1 MDIMGEKLFERKRNM
16 FTKEQFTS
24 LAKKHMDMIF
34 RLAYSYLRSREEADD
49 VVQNAL
55 LALWRTDK
63 RFESGEHV
71 KAWLIRVTVNE
82 CRKVL
87 RSPWRKREDLAA
99 WENSLEFRDDRD
111 RALYEAIMDLDA
123 KYRAVIVLYYY
134 EGYSIAETG
143 KLLGVPAPTV
153 GTRLARAR
161 ERLKDMLTE
170 AESDE

>member
-24 LAKKHMDMIF
+24 LAKKHMDMVF
-34 RLAYSYLRSREEADD
+34 RLAFSYLRSREEADD
-49 VVQNAL
+49 VVQNVL

-63 RFESGEHV
+63 RFASAEHV

-82 CRKVL
+82 CKKVL

-99 WENSLEFRDDRD
+99 YENALEFQDERD
-111 RALYEAIMDLDA
+111 RALYDAIMALDA
-123 KYRAVIVLYYY
+123 KYRTVIVLYYY
-134 EGYSIAETG
+134 EGYSIAETA
-143 KLLGVPAPTV
+143 KLLGIPAPTA

-170 AESDE
+170 AENDE

>member
-1 MDIMGEKLFERKRNM
+1 M

-49 VVQNAL
+49 VTQNVL
-55 LALWRTDK
+55 LALWRADK
-63 RFESGEHV
+63 AFESAEHV
-71 KAWLIRVTVNE
+71 KAWLVRVTVNE
-82 CRKVL
+82 CKKVL
-87 RSPWRKREDLAA
+87 RSPWRRREDLADY
-99 WENSLEFRDDRD
+99 ENALAFETDRD
-111 RALYEAIMDLDA
+111 RELYEAIMALDA

-134 EGYSIAETG
+134 EGYSISEIG
-143 KLLGVPAPTV
+143 RLLGVPSATA

-161 ERLKDMLTE
+161 ERLRHMLTE

>member
-1 MDIMGEKLFERKRNM
+1 M
-16 FTKEQFTS
+16 FTREQFTS
-24 LAKKHMDMIF
+24 LAKKHMDMVF

-49 VVQNAL
+49 VTQNVL

-63 RFESGEHV
+63 AFESGEHV

-82 CRKVL
+82 CKKVL
-87 RSPWRKREDLAA
+87 RSPWRKRSEPLEDF
-99 WENSLEFRDDRD
+99 ENTLTFQSDKDRD
-111 RALYEAIMDLDA
+111 LYEAVMALDA

-134 EGYSIAETG
+134 EGYSISEIG
-143 KLLGVPAPTV
+143 RLLGIPAATA

-161 ERLKDMLTE
+161 ERLKNMLTE

>member
-1 MDIMGEKLFERKRNM
+1 M
-16 FTKEQFTS
+16 FTREQFTS
-24 LAKKHMDMIF
+24 LAQKHMDMIF

-49 VVQNAL
+49 VTQNVL

-63 RFESGEHV
+63 AFESGEHV

-82 CRKVL
+82 CKKIL
-87 RSPWRKREDLAA
+87 RSPWRKRSEPLEEF
-99 WENSLEFRDDRD
+99 ENTLSFETDKDRD
-111 RALYEAIMDLDA
+111 LYEAVMALDA

-143 KLLGVPAPTV
+143 RLLGIPAATA

-161 ERLKDMLTE
+161 ERLKNMLTE

>member
-24 LAKKHMDMIF
+24 LAKKHMDMVF

-49 VVQNAL
+49 VVQNVL

-63 RFESGEHV
+63 RFESAGHV

-82 CRKVL
+82 CKKVL

-99 WENSLEFRDDRD
+99 YENALSFETDED
-111 RALYEAIMDLDA
+111 RALYDAIMALDA
-123 KYRAVIVLYYY
+123 KYRTVIVLYYY
-134 EGYSIAETG
+134 EGYSIAETA
-143 KLLGVPAPTV
+143 KLLGIPAPTA

-161 ERLKDMLTE
+161 GKLKDMLTE

>member
-24 LAKKHMDMIF
+24 LAKKHMDMVF
-34 RLAYSYLRSREEADD
+34 RLAFSYLRSREEADD
-49 VVQNAL
+49 VTQNVL

-63 RFESGEHV
+63 RFASAEHV

-82 CRKVL
+82 CKKVL

-99 WENSLEFRDDRD
+99 YENALAFETEED
-111 RALYEAIMDLDA
+111 RALYDAVMALDA

-134 EGYSIAETG
+134 EGYSIAEIG

-153 GTRLARAR
+153 GTRLSRAR